1 MRSDQNT
8 PLSHDVTVIGA
19 GAMGMPMAQRLRT
32 HGLDVAVVDPSPVA
46 RETAL
51 THGLSAY
58 EDISVVPPSGVVL
71 VTVATG
77 PQLLEAA
84 RKGAARGPSSSGLW
98 VICSTVGPAAVSE
111 SATILI
117 SAGSRV
123 VDAPMTGGV
132 PGAQNGTLQFLSA
145 GDSVAA
151 DEAGKILAALGTT
164 THVGERIGDGQSM
177 KLVNQLCCAIH
188 LTAAA
193 EAVALAVN
201 LGLDPVKAV
210 EVINSGA
217 GTSWFA
223 QERGPRMADLKTTP
237 GVRTRLAILAKD
249 SGLVEA
255 EAETRGARIPLL
267 KAAREQYLLAA
278 DLGLLESD
286 DSQIVRAYM
295 S

>member
-1 MRSDQNT
+1 MRPDHST
-8 PLSHDVTVIGA
+8 PPSHDVTVIGA
-19 GAMGMPMAQRLRT
+19 GAMGMPMAQRLLT

-46 RETAL
+46 LETAL

-58 EDISVVPPSGVVL
+58 QDISLVPPSGVVV

-77 PQLLEAA
+77 PQLIDAVS
-84 RKGAARGPSSSGLW
+84 KGATRVSASSELW
-98 VICSTVGPAAVSE
+98 VICSTVGPAAASE
-111 SATILI
+111 SAAILTA
-117 SAGSRV
+117 AGSHV

-145 GDSVAA
+145 GDTIATDQAVR
-151 DEAGKILAALGTT
+151 ILAVMGTT
-164 THVGERIGDGQSM
+164 TNVGERIGDGQSM

-193 EAVALAVN
+193 EAVALAAN
-201 LGLDPVKAV
+201 LGLDPAKAV

-237 GVRTRLAILAKD
+237 TVRTRLAILAKD

-255 EAETRGARIPLL
+255 EAGARGACIPLL
-267 KAAREQYLLAA
+267 KAARAQYLLA
-278 DLGLLESD
+278 DELGLLECD
-286 DSQIVRAYM
+286 DSQIVQAYM
-295 S
+295 N